1 LKNLKTKA
9 VPNHENVCLDDS
21 TENISDKNKDHNK
34 NVDIQNNYSIKL
46 SDVRQQIEK
55 ENYRSVEKD
64 KMVSKENKDILM
76 SKENKDENFSV
87 PQAKCIS
94 PGIMEEIGSDRER
107 LTEDL
112 TSSSR
117 KDSSESN
124 SCLTTN
130 HKDILANCKINKP

>member
-1 LKNLKTKA
+1 
-9 VPNHENVCLDDS
+9 VPNKDHDNVCLDDS
-21 TENISDKNKDHNK
+21 NISDKNKDHSISANK
-34 NVDIQNNYSIKL
+34 YSIKL

-107 LTEDL
+107 LTEDF

>member
-1 LKNLKTKA
+1 M
-9 VPNHENVCLDDS
+9 PNKDHDNVCLDDS
-21 TENISDKNKDHNK
+21 DKNKDYSMSA
-34 NVDIQNNYSIKL
+34 NNYSIKL
-46 SDVRQQIEK
+46 SDVRKQIEK
-55 ENYRSVEKD
+55 DNNRSDEKD
-64 KMVSKENKDILM
+64 KMV

-112 TSSSR
+112 TSTLTSSSR

-124 SCLTTN
+124 SRLTTN
-130 HKDILANCKINKP
+130 HNDILANCKINKP